1 MRKIDKTD
9 RRLLQAI
16 QENALLTAEQLGEA
30 CGLSPTAA
38 LKRRKKLR
46 SDGVIE
52 RDSAV
57 VSPRALGFDIMA
69 LVMVTLDRED
79 RGVIDRFNQDIR
91 NTPQITQAY
100 YITGD
105 ADFVLFIV
113 ARDMDEYDQF
123 TREFFYDRH
132 PIKTFKTC
140 VVLSAVK
147 SGGALP
153 IPD

>member
-9 RRLLQAI
+9 RKLLQAV

-79 RGVIDRFNQDIR
+79 RGVIDGLIR
-91 NTPQITQAY
+91 TSATRRRSPRPITSQATPISCCSSSRATWTNMISSRASSS
-100 YITGD
+100 TTD
-105 ADFVLFIV
+105 
-113 ARDMDEYDQF
+113 
-123 TREFFYDRH
+123 TRSRRSR
-132 PIKTFKTC
+132 PVWC
-140 VVLSAVK
+140 
-147 SGGALP
+147 
-153 IPD
+153 